1 MSQTANRIV
10 KNTGFLYVR
19 MGITMFISLWSTRLV
34 LNALGV
40 SDFGIFGIVGGAIAM
55 LGFLNASMSNAT
67 QRFMSYSQGK
77 NDPEEQKTVFNCSL
91 LIHIIISI
99 VVIILLE
106 IAAYPLFNGVLSIPP
121 DRMNAAQQVYQF
133 MILSTALTIVSVP
146 YDAAITAHENM
157 GYYAIIGVIESIF
170 KLSIAFYVV
179 KTLNDKLI
187 VYGLLMAAL
196 TAIMLIIKMS
206 YCRLK
211 YEECIIDKKYFY
223 KRDITKEIVH
233 FAGWSFA
240 RNVGTV
246 VGNNGGEVVLNHYF
260 GPSVNAA
267 GGVGAQLRGQ
277 MMAFSNGLLKALN
290 PVIVKKEGGG
300 ERESMLKFSI
310 TGAKMSY
317 LLFAVLAL
325 PFIIEAPYILK
336 LWLKNVPEWAVCFSR
351 LQMLTGLGE
360 QITITMGTALA
371 ATGYIKNYNIFSGI
385 AHFLPL
391 LLYVILFSMGAPP
404 YLLYLTCLINFV
416 FIDRG
421 FLLIQCKNHCGL
433 DIKAFLIEVVVPIVT
448 ISALTSV
455 MGIVITNYINPS
467 IERCALVFIIVN
479 GLFLTL
485 SYRYLFDQE
494 EKNVIK
500 FIIHKVSLSKIK
512 I

>member
-1 MSQTANRIV
+1 MSTTANRIV
-10 KNTGFLYVR
+10 KNTGFLYAK

-40 SDFGIFGIVGGAIAM
+40 SDFGIFGIVGGSIAM

-77 NDPEEQKTVFNCSL
+77 NDPEEQITVFNSSL
-91 LIHIIISI
+91 SIHIFFSLSI
-99 VVIILLE
+99 VILLE
-106 IAAYPLFNGVLSIPP
+106 IAAYPLFNGILNIPSNRVFAAQMVYQSMIFTTLLSIV
-121 DRMNAAQQVYQF
+121 A
-133 MILSTALTIVSVP
+133 VP

-157 GYYAIIGVIESIF
+157 GYYAIIGVLESLF
-170 KLSIAFYVV
+170 KLAIAFYLVY
-179 KTLNDKLI
+179 TINDKLI
-187 VYGLLMAAL
+187 VYGLMMATL
-196 TAIMLIIKMS
+196 TAIMLIIKIS
-206 YCRLK
+206 YCRIK
-211 YEECIIDKKYFY
+211 YKECIIDKKYFY
-223 KRDITKEIVH
+223 KRDITKEIVR
-233 FAGWSFA
+233 FAGWSLS
-240 RNVGTV
+240 RNVGTI

-260 GPSVNAA
+260 GPSINSA
-267 GGVGAQLRGQ
+267 GSVGAQLRGQ

-290 PVIVKKEGGG
+290 PVIVKKEGEG

-421 FLLIQCKNHCGL
+421 FLLMQCRIHCGL
-433 DIKAFLIEVVVPIVT
+433 DIRAFLIEVVLPIVT
-448 ISALTSV
+448 ISAFASIT
-455 MGIVITNYINPS
+455 GIIITIFITPGLD
-467 IERCALVFIIVN
+467 RLVLVFVIVN

>member
-1 MSQTANRIV
+1 MT
-10 KNTGFLYVR
+10 
-19 MGITMFISLWSTRLV
+19 
-34 LNALGV
+34 
-40 SDFGIFGIVGGAIAM
+40 
-55 LGFLNASMSNAT
+55 
-67 QRFMSYSQGK
+67 
-77 NDPEEQKTVFNCSL
+77 
-91 LIHIIISI
+91 
-99 VVIILLE
+99 
-106 IAAYPLFNGVLSIPP
+106 
-121 DRMNAAQQVYQF
+121 
-133 MILSTALTIVSVP
+133 
-146 YDAAITAHENM
+146 
-157 GYYAIIGVIESIF
+157 
-170 KLSIAFYVV
+170 
-179 KTLNDKLI
+179 
-187 VYGLLMAAL
+187 
-196 TAIMLIIKMS
+196 

-211 YEECIIDKKYFY
+211 YEECVLSKKHLYN
-223 KRDITKEIVH
+223 RDVTKQMVT

-240 RNVGTV
+240 GNLGSV
-246 VGNNGGEVVLNHYF
+246 VGNNGGEVVMNHFF
-260 GPSVNAA
+260 GPTVNAA
-267 GGVGAQLRGQ
+267 GNVGAQLRGQ

-290 PVIVKKEGGG
+290 PVIIKKEGGG
-300 ERESMLKFSI
+300 DRESMLKFSI

-421 FLLIQCKNHCGL
+421 FLLMQCRIHCGL
-433 DIKAFLIEVVVPIVT
+433 DIRAFLIEVVAPIVS
-448 ISALTSV
+448 ISAFTSII
-455 MGIVITNYINPS
+455 GIIITNYITPG
-467 IERCALVFIIVN
+467 IDRFALVFIIVN

>member
-1 MSQTANRIV
+1 
-10 KNTGFLYVR
+10 
-19 MGITMFISLWSTRLV
+19 MGITMFISLWTTRMV

-77 NDPEEQKTVFNCSL
+77 NDLEEQKTVFSCSL

-106 IAAYPLFNGVLSIPP
+106 IAAYPLFHGVLSIPP
-121 DRMNAAQQVYQF
+121 DRMNAAQFVYQF
-133 MILSTALTIVSVP
+133 MILSTVLSIVAVP

-170 KLSIAFYVV
+170 KLFIAFYVV

-187 VYGLLMAAL
+187 VYGLLIAVL

-206 YCRLK
+206 YCRFK
-211 YEECIIDKKYFY
+211 YEECVLSKKYLY
-223 KRDITKEIVH
+223 NRDITKQMIA
-233 FAGWSFA
+233 FAGWSFTG
-240 RNVGTV
+240 NIGVV
-246 VGNNGGEVVLNHYF
+246 VGNNGGEVVMNHFF

-267 GGVGAQLRGQ
+267 GSVGSQLRGQ
-277 MMAFSNGLLKALN
+277 MMALSNGLLKALN
-290 PVIVKKEGGG
+290 PVIVKKEGEG
-300 ERESMLKFSI
+300 ERESMLRFSI
-310 TGAKMSY
+310 TGAKMSF

-325 PFIIEAPYILK
+325 PFIIEAPYILN

-371 ATGYIKNYNIFSGI
+371 ATGFIKSYTLFSGL

-391 LLYVILFSMGAPP
+391 LLYVIIFSMGAPP
-404 YLLYLTCLINFV
+404 YLVYLTCLINFV
-416 FIDRG
+416 LIDRG
-421 FLLIQCKNHCGL
+421 YLLIQCRNHCGL
-433 DIKAFLIEVVVPIVT
+433 DIRVFLIEVVLPMVT
-448 ISALTSV
+448 ISAFASIIGIFITTFFTPGIDRLV
-455 MGIVITNYINPS
+455 M
-467 IERCALVFIIVN
+467 VFIIVN
-479 GLFLTL
+479 GLFLSL

-494 EKNVIK
+494 ERNIIK
-500 FIIHKVSLSKIK
+500 YFIHKISLSKSK